1 MTHRTFSRRPVAL
14 ALGAA
19 LALSMVA
26 SCGSDD
32 DGASSEEQF
41 CAAGESLEADV
52 ASLASLD
59 VVASGTDGL
68 TEGIDAVKA
77 DLDDMKESA
86 SDVAASEI
94 EALETAVDDVNTSLD
109 DLGGDITAEN
119 ATALVSALGAVST
132 SATAVY
138 DVLSS
143 TCP

>member
-1 MTHRTFSRRPVAL
+1 
-14 ALGAA
+14 
-19 LALSMVA
+19 MVA

-32 DGASSEEQF
+32 DEASSEEQF
-41 CAAGESLEADV
+41 CAAGESLEANV
-52 ASLASLD
+52 SSLASLD

-68 TEGIDAVKA
+68 TESIDAVKA
-77 DLDDMKESA
+77 DLDDMKESG

-94 EALETAVDDVNTSLD
+94 EALETAVDDVGSSLD

-119 ATALVSALGAVST
+119 ATALVSALGAVGT